1 MCNLGQHLFDGG
13 FPHVIRDVKKYP
25 SHDGWPDIEKEL
37 FHVPSID
44 ECKLFAL
51 RHIKELRT
59 FTVGDLRLD
68 QDAVHDVYGLRL
80 KSHRLDTVAIH
91 SDRRRRKVTFK
102 RKVRPTKRVIRPK
115 EREVLMILV
124 DGGHKHA
131 VPRQALFTVDY
142 VLV

>member
-1 MCNLGQHLFDGG
+1 MCDLGQHLFDGG

-37 FHVPSID
+37 FHVPSVD
-44 ECKLFAL
+44 QCKLFAL

-68 QDAVHDVYGLRL
+68 KDAVHDVCILRL
-80 KSHRLDTVAIH
+80 KSHRLDAVAIH

-102 RKVRPTKRVIRPK
+102 RKVCPAKRVIRPK
-115 EREVLMILV
+115 EREVLMV
-124 DGGHKHA
+124 WVNGGHEHA
-131 VPRQALFTVDY
+131 VSRQALFTVDH